1 MDDDDNDI
9 PCPLCGEEAYDDDVF
24 CGGLKCD
31 NESFMRSYG
40 TFHEHDT
47 TEGACDECIR
57 IANAEAHLSEPNH
70 EPDDFNSNIDD
81 AEDY

>member
-1 MDDDDNDI
+1 
-9 PCPLCGEEAYDDDVF
+9 LCGEEAYDDDVY

-47 TEGACDECIR
+47 TEGACDECVR
-57 IANAEAHLSEPNH
+57 IANTEARL
-70 EPDDFNSNIDD
+70 
-81 AEDY
+81 